1 MDIYYSFIFFRL
13 VMMGISRNN
22 EPIIKFEVNQ
32 LVVYYYE
39 FQSDESQ
46 FKGGEKKLVWMTLDR
61 RNSFV

>member
-1 MDIYYSFIFFRL
+1 
-13 VMMGISRNN
+13 MMGISRNN